1 MHSLSVAAGR
11 KYRDS
16 ASPLGN
22 ILPEDTGGVLISEP
36 DALAPFHKASASE
49 KQRRV
54 RDVLQWAHSIYRRGG
69 ASMVEAVSEAAA
81 GSATGYY
88 ALVELR
94 RVLLEL
100 NLVAWEQHPHRT
112 RADVH
117 RAFKKAIGRLTPHRG
132 GWRVTR

>member
-1 MHSLSVAAGR
+1 MHSVSDSAGR

-16 ASPLGN
+16 ESPSGN
-22 ILPEDTGGVLISEP
+22 LSDLNGGIRIGEP
-36 DALAPFHKASASE
+36 DALAPFHKASADE
-49 KQRRV
+49 KRRRI
-54 RDVLQWAHSIYRRGG
+54 RDVLQWGHSIYRRGG

-132 GWRVTR
+132 GWRVSR